1 MEKLELT
8 PEAIK
13 DKIVHMIE
21 TTKSEKEIN
30 RLAEARKKFSDG
42 KKLREVKQAL
52 IAENEVKLKNVP
64 DDVGDIEAY
73 YRIRKNLED
82 DNVALKNFIFDL
94 DTRFLPELEE
104 AVRDANEKT
113 YDVISQAV
121 YSTKKKLQTEIDV
134 YLGKVNA
141 IKSSYDEAI
150 LLLRTDS
157 RFSAVFRMDNLLLL
171 QEFDYSQWP
180 RGFFDRFDASRF

>member
-1 MEKLELT
+1 
-8 PEAIK
+8 
-13 DKIVHMIE
+13 
-21 TTKSEKEIN
+21 
-30 RLAEARKKFSDG
+30 
-42 KKLREVKQAL
+42 
-52 IAENEVKLKNVP
+52 
-64 DDVGDIEAY
+64 
-73 YRIRKNLED
+73 
-82 DNVALKNFIFDL
+82 
-94 DTRFLPELEE
+94 
-104 AVRDANEKT
+104 VRDANEKT

-121 YSTKKKLQTEIDV
+121 YSIKKKLQTEIDV

-180 RGFFDRFDASRF
+180 RGFFDRFDASRI